1 MTETETTA
9 TTAGHQDDR
18 APDGDVSGY
27 RLVVPDG
34 WFPVDLEPGRMER
47 SVAALVKRQFA
58 GIDNA
63 PHLKAQARQQLL
75 AQAEAAQAAGGLEM
89 FLSLQQVAGVPLPA
103 SLVIFLVPPP
113 GPQAVTAQELARS
126 LAGDERRATV
136 VILPA
141 GQAVRVPVRP
151 SSPGEPE
158 SATLEVFVPVPHN
171 GEWLLLS
178 FATPLG
184 PLAPALTKLFDAI
197 CTTLRWDQ

>member
-1 MTETETTA
+1 MNDAGTTPI
-9 TTAGHQDDR
+9 TGERENT
-18 APDGDVSGY
+18 VSGY
-27 RLVVPDG
+27 RLVAPDD
-34 WFPVDLEPGRMER
+34 WFAVNLEPDRMER

-63 PHLKAQARQQLL
+63 PHLKVQARQQLL
-75 AQAEAAQAAGGLEM
+75 AQTQAAQDAGGLEM
-89 FLSLQQVAGVPLPA
+89 FLSLQQVAGVPIAA

-113 GPQAVTAQELARS
+113 GPHGVTVGDLAAS
-126 LAGDERRATV
+126 LAVGDERRVTTV
-136 VILPA
+136 DLPV
-141 GQAVRVPVRP
+141 GQAVRVLRRTWNEDG
-151 SSPGEPE
+151 SA

-197 CTTLRWDQ
+197 CTTLRWDY

>member
-1 MTETETTA
+1 MNEAETTA
-9 TTAGHQDDR
+9 TTWQQESA
-18 APDGDVSGY
+18 VSGY
-27 RLVVPDG
+27 RIVAPDG
-34 WFPVDLEPGRMER
+34 WFAVDLEPGRMER

-75 AQAEAAQAAGGLEM
+75 AQTQAAQAAGGLEM
-89 FLSLQQVAGVPLPA
+89 FLSLQQVAGVPIAA
-103 SLVIFLVPPP
+103 SLVIFLVPTP
-113 GPQAVTAQELARS
+113 GQVVTAADLARS
-126 LAGDERRATV
+126 LDTGDERRVTV
-136 VILPA
+136 VDLPV
-141 GQAVRVPVRP
+141 GQAVRVFRRTGTEDG
-151 SSPGEPE
+151 SA

-197 CTTLRWDQ
+197 CTTLRWDY

>member
-1 MTETETTA
+1 MTEAETTA
-9 TTAGHQDDR
+9 TATTGHQD
-18 APDGDVSGY
+18 GGVSGY

-34 WFPVDLEPGRMER
+34 WHAVDLEPGRMER

-58 GIDNA
+58 GTDNA

-103 SLVIFLVPPP
+103 SLVIFLVPPQ
-113 GPQAVTAQELARS
+113 GTQAVTAQELARS
-126 LAGDERRATV
+126 LAGDERQAAV
-136 VILPA
+136 VSLPA
-141 GQAVRVPVRP
+141 GQAVRVQGRA
-151 SSPGEPE
+151 SPHGEPR

>member
-1 MTETETTA
+1 MTQAETTA
-9 TTAGHQDDR
+9 TTGHR
-18 APDGDVSGY
+18 DGAVSGY
-27 RLVVPDG
+27 RLAVPDG
-34 WFPVDLEPGRMER
+34 WFAVDLEPGRMER

-75 AQAEAAQAAGGLEM
+75 AQTQAAQAAGGLEM

-113 GPQAVTAQELARS
+113 GTQTATAKELASS
-126 LAGDERRATV
+126 LAGGKRQVTV
-136 VILPA
+136 VDLPA
-141 GQAVRVPVRP
+141 GQAVRALGHSP
-151 SSPGEPE
+151 STDESA

>member
-1 MTETETTA
+1 MAEVEIVA
-9 TTAGHQDDR
+9 TTGPGHRNDM
-18 APDGDVSGY
+18 VSGY

-34 WFPVDLEPGRMER
+34 WFAVDLEPGRRER

-63 PHLKAQARQQLL
+63 PHLKEQARQELL
-75 AQAEAAQAAGGLEM
+75 VQTGAAQAAGGLEM
-89 FLSLQQVAGVPLPA
+89 FLSLQQVAGVPLAA

-113 GPQAVTAQELARS
+113 GAQVATVQELAGS
-126 LAGDERRATV
+126 LAGAERQAV
-136 VILPA
+136 VVDLPA
-141 GQAVRVPVRP
+141 GQAVRVLGHN
-151 SSPGEPE
+151 SSPDESA
-158 SATLEVFVPVPHN
+158 SATLEVFVPVPHG

-197 CTTLRWDQ
+197 CMTLRWDQ